1 MIGDGVFVKVVAEN
15 NLSLIFFKQ
24 FRLKLFINNII
35 IKFAISETLLALVE
49 QDLAVLDNVWWS
61 GEDFVSLSIKIKIIK
76 S

>member
-1 MIGDGVFVKVVAEN
+1 MIEDGVFVKVVAEN

-49 QDLAVLDNVWWS
+49 QKWRFWTMYGGRVRIL
-61 GEDFVSLSIKIKIIK
+61 
-76 S
+76 